1 MLSHRKSLIL
11 FDLFEFE
18 QNVRNTA
25 GRYIQNIQPGDK
37 TKGDF
42 SLFHLSKI
50 NWYEKDRKTSN
61 RH

>member
-1 MLSHRKSLIL
+1 MRADQCLNNHQVYCHRDSSLIL

-25 GRYIQNIQPGDK
+25 GRYIQNSQSGDK

-42 SLFHLSKI
+42 SLFDSF
-50 NWYEKDRKTSN
+50 
-61 RH
+61 